1 MNTPSDVLL
10 EARVLCKEL
19 AGCLVVDRVSFNVAR
34 GEVVGLLGTNGAGKS
49 TTMQMLA
56 GMSAPTSGQVLI
68 DGHDMYRGPRRA
80 LAAIGYLPDV
90 PPLYPELTVNEYL
103 RHVAA
108 LRGVARGAIVERV
121 DQVKLQFD
129 LLQVGRQI
137 IGKLSRGF
145 QQRVGLAQALV
156 HQPSVVIM
164 DEPTLGLDPLQT
176 AVMRRCIVAL
186 RAQAAVVLSSHHLT
200 DMQAMCGRVVILRDG
215 RHVYSGVVP
224 SLNGG
229 AGDRMR
235 VVLRQAP
242 ALAAVRAAPGVL
254 AAEQLDE
261 MTFHL
266 TLVDENNAPE
276 IFVNHAV
283 GAGWRLVELRTE
295 TRNLEETFAAIVG
308 RETLPSTEFR
318 SNH

>member
-1 MNTPSDVLL
+1 MNTPGDVLL

-19 AGCLVVDRVSFNVAR
+19 AGRRVVDSVSFNVAR

-49 TTMQMLA
+49 TTLQMLA

-68 DGHDMYRGPRRA
+68 TGHDVYRGSRRV

-90 PPLYPELTVNEYL
+90 PPLYPELTVDEYL

-108 LRGVARGAIVERV
+108 LRGVTRGTIAQRV

-186 RAQAAVVLSSHHLT
+186 RAQAAVILSSHHLS
-200 DMQAMCGRVVILRDG
+200 DVQAMCGRVVILRDG
-215 RHVYSGVVP
+215 CHAYSGAVP
-224 SLNGG
+224 LRNGN
-229 AGDRMR
+229 ASDRTR

-242 ALAAVRAAPGVL
+242 VLAAVRAAPGVL

-266 TLVDENNAPE
+266 TLLDGDMAPE
-276 IFVNHAV
+276 LFVSHAV
-283 GAGWRLVELRTE
+283 GSGWRLAELRTE
-295 TRNLEETFAAIVG
+295 TRSLEETFAAIVG
-308 RETLPSTEFR
+308 REPLSSSVDRLT
-318 SNH
+318 H